1 MISDMD
7 YIRKVAFDEFK
18 PYGAGSTNCRNDVF
32 LIKTFADRDSRR
44 VILNENKLQSIYK

>member
-7 YIRKVAFDEFK
+7 YLKKIAFDKEAVNEQSS
-18 PYGAGSTNCRNDVF
+18 GNCRNDVF
-32 LIKTFADRDSRR
+32 IPKGYSVKDNRR